1 MRDILRRDVMLAG
14 LAAVAGAPAAQAQ
27 TRATELRIGVV
38 SDVLTL
44 DPHNYRDRITQ
55 TVLGN
60 LYDALFLRM
69 GERIDNALVQQ
80 LTQID
85 ARTFEATIRAG
96 VRFHNGD
103 LMTVEDVKFSL
114 DRILLPNAIDGQSSP
129 RRSLLAPLA
138 SVEIVAP
145 DRIRLNLSGPWPV
158 MTSMMSTES
167 IVSRSFT
174 QAAGPGGLATRVN
187 GTGPFRLVAWNRG
200 DNVVMERF
208 PGYYGGPTNLPPV
221 GPARIDRVSF
231 RVIPETTSRVAAL
244 LAGEIDIATDVPVHM
259 RAQIQRN
266 ARTRVVTVNGT
277 RSFFIAMNNT
287 RAPFDDVRVRRAANH
302 AIDRKLIIERV
313 LAGTATPIE
322 GVLSPESYGFNPGL
336 PAHGFDPGLAR
347 RLLAEAGHAGGLDVT
362 LDTIGAQRD
371 LAEAMAAMLT
381 EVGIRTRVQVWEGA
395 VLTPLWQDHNRK
407 ERQMLLS
414 SWGSGA
420 LEPTGIFTPTLMTG
434 GRGNA
439 AGYSNADVDR
449 LLRAA
454 ETESDDARRVQ
465 LYRDAQVI
473 VNREAPWVFLW
484 VPQDIYGVSR
494 ALRDWEPQPSQMI
507 YLHRAT
513 IAR

>member
-1 MRDILRRDVMLAG
+1 MHIKLRSLAV
-14 LAAVAGAPAAQAQ
+14 LAVAAGVVAQPVAAQQ
-27 TRATELRIGVV
+27 RGTELRIGVV
-38 SDVLTL
+38 QDVLTL
-44 DPHNYRDRITQ
+44 DPHNYRERVTQ
-55 TVLGN
+55 SVLGN
-60 LYDALFLRM
+60 LYDGLFLKLGDRA
-69 GERIDNALVQQ
+69 ENALVQELFQ
-80 LTQID
+80 VND
-85 ARTFEATIRAG
+85 RTVEATIRQG
-96 VRFHNGD
+96 VRFHDGTP
-103 LMTVEDVKFSL
+103 MTVEDVKYSF
-114 DRILLPNAIDGQSSP
+114 DRILQPGMIGGQSSP

-167 IVSRSFT
+167 IVSRAFT
-174 QAAGPGGLATRVN
+174 EAQGPQGLATRVN

-208 PGYYGGPTNLPPV
+208 PDYYGGPATMPPV
-221 GPARIDRVSF
+221 GPARIDRVTF

-266 ARTRVVTVNGT
+266 ARTRVAAVNGT
-277 RSFFIAMNNT
+277 RSFFISLNNT
-287 RAPFDDVRVRRAANH
+287 RPPFNDLRVRQAANH
-302 AIDRKLIIERV
+302 AINRQLIIDRV
-313 LAGTATPIE
+313 LAGTATPIN
-322 GVLSPESYGFNPGL
+322 GVLSPESYGFNPDL
-336 PAHGFDPGLAR
+336 PAYAFDQARAR
-347 RLLAEAGHAGGLDVT
+347 RLLAEAGHPNGIDVT

-371 LAEAMAAMLT
+371 WAEALAQMLT

-395 VLTPLWQDHNRK
+395 VLSPLWQNPDRK
-407 ERQMLLS
+407 ERDMYLS

-420 LEPTGIFTPTLMTG
+420 LEPTGIFTPTLMTR
-434 GRGNA
+434 GRGNSS
-439 AGYSNADVDR
+439 GYSNAEVDR
-449 LLRAA
+449 MLTAA
-454 ETESDDARRVQ
+454 ETETDDAKRVQ

-494 ALRDWEPQPSQMI
+494 ALQNWEPQPSQMI